1 MEISEN
7 ILDYEQAY
15 AELEK
20 IVSELENNQKTLEES
35 LKLFE
40 RGQVLAQYCTSLL
53 DKAELRVRQLS
64 QQDIETDLPDSL

>member
-1 MEISEN
+1 VETSEN
-7 ILDYEQAY
+7 TLDYEQAY

-20 IVSELENNQKTLEES
+20 IVGELENNQKTLEEA
-35 LKLFE
+35 LTLFE

-64 QQDIETDLPDSL
+64 QQDLETDLPDSL

>member
-1 MEISEN
+1 METSEN
-7 ILDYEQAY
+7 TLDYEQAY

-20 IVSELENNQKTLEES
+20 IVGELENNQKTLEEA
-35 LKLFE
+35 LTLFE

-64 QQDIETDLPDSL
+64 QQDLETDLPDSL